1 MNMEENSSPQPTSK
15 TSFDGNATNNRI
27 PQKTEKVN
35 RKSEKTDK
43 SFALPEG
50 LSHITNGMS
59 DAERY
64 EILKNKNI
72 TISSKTDSE
81 KLNSVMKQFDITES
95 DLDLSKYGDKKRLFK
110 KLGEEFGVFRQYNNP
125 DTKLTFSFSKG
136 GMSES
141 VSKQRK
147 GYMHLAKLLTCIDGV
162 IENAVGI
169 EAHNR
174 NDEGYKVD
182 TSLKNVYALAS
193 AFVDG
198 ENIIPVKLE
207 VKEFSDKKNTL
218 YVAIALESI
227 KKNEIVKQEV
237 ATSGVARQ
245 YSPSFIISIADFLR
259 KINLSDESFYKYIPK
274 QFFEA
279 DSESMNVSGV
289 KYALPDNDVSHE
301 VRETEKKRNFNYS
314 EGQEAKRTANE
325 NAKKYFIFY
334 PPSASRSFKSALFSM
349 RDT

>member
-1 MNMEENSSPQPTSK
+1 M
-15 TSFDGNATNNRI
+15 
-27 PQKTEKVN
+27 
-35 RKSEKTDK
+35 
-43 SFALPEG
+43 PEG

-64 EILKNKNI
+64 EFLKNKNI
-72 TISSKTDSE
+72 TVSAKTDSG
-81 KLNSVMKQFDITES
+81 KLDSVMKQFDITENNIEF
-95 DLDLSKYGDKKRLFK
+95 SKYGDRVRLFK
-110 KLGEEFGVFRQYNNP
+110 KLGEEFGVYHEYHNGDIRIE
-125 DTKLTFSFSKG
+125 FSFSKEN
-136 GMSES
+136 MRES

-147 GYMHLAKLLTCIDGV
+147 SYLSLAKLLTCLDHVVDRAI
-162 IENAVGI
+162 GI
-169 EAHNR
+169 ETHNR
-174 NDEGYKVD
+174 NIEGYKAD
-182 TSLKNVYALAS
+182 GSLNNVYVLAS
-193 AFVDG
+193 AFEDG

-207 VKEFSDKKNTL
+207 VKEFSDKTNTL
-218 YVAIALESI
+218 HVAIALERI

-245 YSPSFIISIADFLR
+245 YSPSFTISIADFLR
-259 KINLSDESFYKYIPK
+259 KINPSDESFYKYIPK

-279 DSESMNVSGV
+279 DTESMNVSDV

-301 VRETEKKRNFNYS
+301 AREIEKKRNFNYS